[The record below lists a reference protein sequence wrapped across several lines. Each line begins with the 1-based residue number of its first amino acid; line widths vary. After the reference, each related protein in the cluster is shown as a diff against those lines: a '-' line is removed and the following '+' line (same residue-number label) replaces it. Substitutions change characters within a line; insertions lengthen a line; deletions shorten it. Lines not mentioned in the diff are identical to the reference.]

1 MGLIVQSVNLSE
13 GDMGRAALHPQR
25 RREIIDAAIGA
36 IHDRGAAD
44 VTMAEVARRAGYSPA
59 LAHHYFG
66 TKEAMLLAVMRRLLR
81 DFGAEAARRLRAA
94 SEPRARASAVVS
106 ACFGP
111 EQFRPETVGC
121 WLALYALAQHHAP
134 AARLLRVY
142 FARLRANLTHAL
154 APSCGRARAAA
165 LAEGAA
171 AMIDGL
177 YLRHGLSGAAPDGA
191 AAAAQVEAFIDAGLR
206 P

>member
-1 MGLIVQSVNLSE
+1 M
-13 GDMGRAALHPQR
+13 
-25 RREIIDAAIGA
+25 IDAAIGA
-36 IHDRGAAD
+36 IHDRGATE

-66 TKEAMLLAVMRRLLR
+66 TKEAMLMAVMRRLLR
-81 DFGAEAARRLRAA
+81 DFGADAARRLRAA
-94 SEPRARASAVVS
+94 ETPRGRASAVVA

-121 WLALYALAQHHAP
+121 WLAFYALAQHHAP
-134 AARLLRVY
+134 AGRLLRVY

-154 APSCGRARAAA
+154 APLCGRTRAAA
-165 LAEGAA
+165 LATGAG

-177 YLRHGLSGAAPDGA
+177 YLRHGLSGARPDGA
-191 AAAAQVEAFIDAGLR
+191 AAATQVEAFLDAGLR
-206 P
+206 A